1 MIKLE
6 EYINIFESGL
16 YNGQIELANYIV
28 EKIKNKIGKFILK
41 LNYNDLKLYEN
52 IFFDELIIDFDINEN
67 NDNTLGTSSNNINI
81 KKDNFEERYNY
92 NINSGRLKS
101 INISIT
107 SNPNKL
113 SEIKMK
119 LCHELN
125 HLYTYWNIT
134 HDDFNEPQNEH
145 YKEYSNILHEWANNV
160 YSKITEHI
168 YLTKYS
174 NYYKTVSHLIIYSLT
189 RFERNVFL
197 CEILSYL
204 FENRDKLK
212 TDNSYKNILKDCS
225 PYKLYTKE
233 FDVIY
238 NKIKNGWTDEQ
249 RNILRDTYNYIYNR
263 NYSINKVLHI
273 LYIKNIKTI
282 DKLEKNI
289 IKQIGTF
296 RSIPKNIKNYA
307 FESSISFKHPI
318 YFLNYF

>member
-145 YKEYSNILHEWANNV
+145 YK
-160 YSKITEHI
+160 
-168 YLTKYS
+168 
-174 NYYKTVSHLIIYSLT
+174 
-189 RFERNVFL
+189 
-197 CEILSYL
+197 
-204 FENRDKLK
+204 
-212 TDNSYKNILKDCS
+212 
-225 PYKLYTKE
+225 
-233 FDVIY
+233 
-238 NKIKNGWTDEQ
+238 
-249 RNILRDTYNYIYNR
+249 
-263 NYSINKVLHI
+263 
-273 LYIKNIKTI
+273 
-282 DKLEKNI
+282 
-289 IKQIGTF
+289 
-296 RSIPKNIKNYA
+296 
-307 FESSISFKHPI
+307 
-318 YFLNYF
+318 

>member
-174 NYYKTVSHLIIYSLT
+174 NYYNTVSHLIIYSLT

-238 NKIKNGWTDEQ
+238 NKIKNEWTDEQ

-307 FESSISFKHPI
+307 FELSISFKHPI